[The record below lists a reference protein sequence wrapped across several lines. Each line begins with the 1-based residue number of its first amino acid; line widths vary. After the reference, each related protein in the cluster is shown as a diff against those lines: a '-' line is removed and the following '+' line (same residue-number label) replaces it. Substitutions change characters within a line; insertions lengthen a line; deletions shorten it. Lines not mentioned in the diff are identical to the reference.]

1 MKRPLILWPLLFLL
15 LFLAV
20 GGLYG
25 GIAML
30 VDPAGDM
37 IGLAHILPEL
47 PVSDFILPGL
57 FLLIVMGLA
66 PLVLF
71 YGLLSRPAWN
81 RVDNMFRWS
90 GHHWAWTGTLLL
102 GIVLAIWLIYQAF
115 LIGFEW
121 PIQYI
126 TAADGFLIILFLLMP
141 GMRTFY
147 TSSPVK

>member
-1 MKRPLILWPLLFLL
+1 LKRPVILWPLLFLL

-30 VDPAGDM
+30 IDPAGDL
-37 IGLAHILPEL
+37 IGLAHTLPEL

-57 FLLIVMGLA
+57 FLLLVMGIM
-66 PLVLF
+66 PLLLI
-71 YGLLSRPAWN
+71 YGLLARPGWTWAE
-81 RVDNMFRWS
+81 RLFHWS

-115 LIGFEW
+115 LISFEW

-126 TAADGFLIILFLLMP
+126 TAVDGFLIILFLLMP

-147 TSSPVK
+147 TSRPVK